1 MTFKKGNICAWFGRV
16 CGLAWPILGRLG
28 RLDPS
33 SNLGRP
39 TILNEVMLIYF
50 VIIGVAWLAVG
61 M

>member
-1 MTFKKGNICAWFGRV
+1 MMGHTYFLGDIQEGEHLPVGRRV

-39 TILNEVMLIYF
+39 TLTNPIFAEIFLF
-50 VIIGVAWLAVG
+50 F
-61 M
+61 